1 MITLAFRRVAIPF
14 RQQFKHGSA
23 ERSETLAVW
32 VEASRGR
39 VKGVG
44 EGCPREYVTGESLD
58 SARRFYERHRHTW
71 ESQLQKLDD
80 LAAWVRTNQMVIDR
94 DPAAWCAVEL
104 AYLDLFAR
112 EQGES
117 VEQTLSLP
125 AISGVFRY
133 TTVVGDSDE
142 DTFDHVVG
150 RYREMGFR
158 QYRDPPLMFGA
169 GGLLDSDAANLSSQ
183 TGLGVEVVG
192 EKDFF
197 SPLG

>member
-1 MITLAFRRVAIPF
+1 
-14 RQQFKHGSA
+14 
-23 ERSETLAVW
+23 
-32 VEASRGR
+32 
-39 VKGVG
+39 
-44 EGCPREYVTGESLD
+44 
-58 SARRFYERHRHTW
+58 
-71 ESQLQKLDD
+71 
-80 LAAWVRTNQMVIDR
+80 MVIDR